1 MDAIDRYKQAERE
14 LRIARQENE
23 ALNGKIA
30 TLEETEAEH
39 KRQMSEMKALLT
51 EWLVMQK
58 KDVDQMMKW
67 MKTAENEVYTAATE
81 WRLLFCDALALRVG
95 QIGGDDPDRFI
106 KEVVDGLVEE
116 GVGFATNEKKRAR
129 CDGCDNQEESSTKG

>member
-58 KDVDQMMKW
+58 KDVDQMMKR
-67 MKTAENEVYTAATE
+67 MKTAKNEV
-81 WRLLFCDALALRVG
+81 
-95 QIGGDDPDRFI
+95 
-106 KEVVDGLVEE
+106 
-116 GVGFATNEKKRAR
+116 
-129 CDGCDNQEESSTKG
+129 